1 MQTAQLLIGLTGR
14 ARTGKTTAANHL
26 ANTYDLVTYALA
38 DPLREGLM
46 NIFNLSPCDFDD
58 ERKELTIDWLGRSPR
73 ELMQSMGTDW
83 GRHQVHPELWLLL
96 AEKNLEF
103 LGQTHDNARGFV
115 ISDLRFENEAD
126 FVRKRGGMVIHLLRP
141 DASEVNPHISE
152 TGIGM
157 QDNDLVL
164 HNDGAIEDLFGQ
176 LDEIFEAL
184 CARANR
190 AAA

>member
-1 MQTAQLLIGLTGR
+1 MQTAQLLIGLAGR
-14 ARTGKTTAANHL
+14 ARPGKTTAANHL

-103 LGQTHDNARGFV
+103 LGQTNDNARGFV

-141 DASEVNPHISE
+141 DAAEVNPHISE
-152 TGIGM
+152 TGIGI

-164 HNDGAIEDLFGQ
+164 HNDGVIEELFGQ

-184 CARANR
+184 VARANR
-190 AAA
+190 FAA

>member
-1 MQTAQLLIGLTGR
+1 MSQLLIGLAGR
-14 ARTGKTTAANHL
+14 ARTGKTTAAKHL
-26 ANTYDLVTYALA
+26 ANTHGLVTYAFA

-46 NIFNLSPCDFDD
+46 HIFNLSPCDFDD

-96 AEKNLEF
+96 AEQNLEL
-103 LGQTHDNARGFV
+103 LGQTYDNARGFV

-126 FVRKRGGMVIHLLRP
+126 FVRKRGGIVIHLLRP
-141 DASEVNPHISE
+141 DAIEVSPHVSE
-152 TGIGM
+152 TGIGI
-157 QDNDLVL
+157 QDNDMVL
-164 HNDGAIEDLFGQ
+164 HNDGAIEDLTGQ

-184 CARANR
+184 CARANS

>member
-1 MQTAQLLIGLTGR
+1 MKQLLIGLAGR

-26 ANTYDLVTYALA
+26 ANVHGFQTYAFA

-58 ERKELTIDWLGRSPR
+58 DRKEQPIGWLGRSAR
-73 ELMQSMGTDW
+73 ELMQSMGTEW
-83 GRHQVHPELWLLL
+83 GRNMVHPELWLLL
-96 AEKNLEF
+96 AEQNLEF
-103 LGQTHDNARGFV
+103 LGQAQDTATGFV

-126 FVRKRGGMVIHLLRP
+126 FVRKRGGIVIHVLRP
-141 DASEVNPHISE
+141 DATEVNPHASE
-152 TGIGM
+152 MGIGI

-164 HNDGAIEDLFGQ
+164 HNEGALDDLFGQ
-176 LDEIFEAL
+176 LDEFFDAL
-184 CARANR
+184 TARPDN

>member
-1 MQTAQLLIGLTGR
+1 MQTAQLLIGLSGR

-58 ERKELTIDWLGRSPR
+58 ERKELTIDWLGLSPR

-103 LGQTHDNARGFV
+103 LGQTNDNARGFV

-141 DASEVNPHISE
+141 DAAEVNPHISE
-152 TGIGM
+152 TGIGI

-184 CARANR
+184 VARANR
-190 AAA
+190 FAA

>member
-1 MQTAQLLIGLTGR
+1 MSQLLIGLTGR

-26 ANTYDLVTYALA
+26 ENSQGLLAYAFA
-38 DPLREGLM
+38 DPLREALM
-46 NIFNLSPCDFDD
+46 TIFNLSPCDFDD

-73 ELMQSMGTDW
+73 ELMQSMGTEW
-83 GRHQVHPELWLLL
+83 GRNQVHPELWLLL
-96 AEKNLEF
+96 AEQNLEF
-103 LGQTHDNARGFV
+103 LGQTNDNATGFV

-126 FVRKRGGMVIHLLRP
+126 FVRKRGGIVVHLLRP
-141 DASEVNPHISE
+141 DAAEVSPHISE
-152 TGIGM
+152 TGIGL

-164 HNDGAIEDLFGQ
+164 HNDGAIEDLTAQ

-184 CARANR
+184 CTRANR

>member
-1 MQTAQLLIGLTGR
+1 MKQLLIGLAGR

-26 ANTYDLVTYALA
+26 ANVHGFQTYAFA

-58 ERKELTIDWLGRSPR
+58 DRKEQPIGWLGRSAR
-73 ELMQSMGTDW
+73 ELMQSMGTEW
-83 GRHQVHPELWLLL
+83 GRNMVHPELWLLL
-96 AEKNLEF
+96 AEQNLEF
-103 LGQTHDNARGFV
+103 LGQAHDTATGFV

-126 FVRKRGGMVIHLLRP
+126 FVRKRGGIVIHVLRH
-141 DASEVNPHISE
+141 DATEVNPHVSE
-152 TGIGM
+152 TGISI

-164 HNDGAIEDLFGQ
+164 HNEGALDDLFGQ
-176 LDEIFEAL
+176 LDEFFGAL
-184 CARANR
+184 TARPDN